1 MGKTRIEIVP
11 SILSADIGRLAEQVE
26 EAAAA
31 GADRIQVDVM
41 DGHFVPNLTSGPQ
54 VVEAVRSSSPTAR
67 SRSGVFAACLPRSRS
82 RSTAGST
89 RARRRSSSRPGQR
102 SWSPA
107 ARSTASRAGSPPA
120 SKLFAKPLT
129 EELKQA
135 AAEKALELV
144 QDGMLIGLGSGST
157 ARYFTEGLG
166 GLVAGGTKVR
176 GVPTSRATA
185 ELAAELGI
193 PIVTELVGQIDLTVD
208 GADEV
213 DPALNLIKGRGG
225 ALFREKLVAAASKRF
240 VVVVDE
246 SKMVKELGVGVLP
259 VEVLPFLWRLTAER
273 VAGLGVSL
281 VVRGGEETP
290 YITDNGN
297 LILDVTVEGGIKH
310 AADFGVELKKLTG
323 VVEHGLFVGMTDTV
337 IIAGPEG
344 PRMIGRELAGH

>member
-1 MGKTRIEIVP
+1 M
-11 SILSADIGRLAEQVE
+11 
-26 EAAAA
+26 
-31 GADRIQVDVM
+31 
-41 DGHFVPNLTSGPQ
+41 
-54 VVEAVRSSSPTAR
+54 
-67 SRSGVFAACLPRSRS
+67 
-82 RSTAGST
+82 
-89 RARRRSSSRPGQR
+89 
-102 SWSPA
+102 
-107 ARSTASRAGSPPA
+107 
-120 SKLFAKPLT
+120 T

-166 GLVAGGTKVR
+166 GLVAGGMKVR

-310 AADFGVELKKLTG
+310 PADFGVELKKLTG

-337 IIAGPEG
+337 IMAGPEG
-344 PRMIGRELAGH
+344 PRMIGRESAGR